1 MYCRTIPFVGLKP
14 VTCYQLGFLFI
25 FSFVS

>member
-14 VTCYQLGFLFI
+14 VTCYQLGFCH